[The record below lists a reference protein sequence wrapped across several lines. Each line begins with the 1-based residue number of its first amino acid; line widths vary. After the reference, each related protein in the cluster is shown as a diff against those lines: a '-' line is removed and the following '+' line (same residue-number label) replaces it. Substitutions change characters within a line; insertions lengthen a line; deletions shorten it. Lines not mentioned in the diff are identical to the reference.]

1 MRISDW
7 SSDVCSSDLAVDL
20 EKLEYKLDV
29 RLNQQA
35 YEKHDL
41 PEPVSRKLLDLMDR
55 LGLEYGAIDL
65 RLTPG
70 GDYVFFEVNPAGQFL
85 FVEHACGHP
94 ISDAMA
100 ERQIGRASWR
110 ERVWQY
116 V

>member
-70 GDYVFFEVNPAGQFL
+70 GDYGFYEVNPAGQFL
-85 FVEHACGHP
+85 FVGHACGR
-94 ISDAMA
+94 SA
-100 ERQIGRASWR
+100 ERR
-110 ERVWQY
+110 EGKEGVSTCGCRGGQVP
-116 V
+116 